1 MTSTAILL
9 GDTFGK
15 SHPLTSVHED
25 YLKSIYLLHSKGTK
39 VTNSALANYLNITP
53 ASATNMVKK
62 LAEWELITYEPY
74 QSILLTEMGQPDR
87 RFIRDCPSQTGM
99 YGWSSIIYHCTR
111 GKINIKKTHFNCC
124 SAHSDFVVELELPCN
139 N

>member
-25 YLKSIYLLHSKGTK
+25 YLKSIYILHNDGTK

-74 QSILLTEMGQPDR
+74 QSILLTEMGNR
-87 RFIRDCPSQTGM
+87 VALEVLRHHRL
-99 YGWSSIIYHCTR
+99 
-111 GKINIKKTHFNCC
+111 
-124 SAHSDFVVELELPCN
+124 LELFLHEKPFSCIY
-139 N
+139 